1 MPASRLSLPLLG
13 GQEGPGD
20 THGGQAK
27 KALWDQRKNGMGFQ
41 QVSKSKPPA
50 QRKDCASPASSVRSL
65 AGPDPVMQ
73 LQRSLG
79 NQAVLQLLKAG
90 QLGGTRP
97 TGARGEAPPELHQHP
112 GQAEAMPLPLRGG
125 LEQLS
130 GLDLSSV
137 RVHRN
142 SSEPGRLDAL
152 AYTHGRDIHLAP
164 GQEQQL
170 PHEGWHVVQQMKG
183 RVPPARQ
190 AKGVPPVNDEPGL
203 EREADVMGRKATQQK
218 AEGSSE
224 SGVSVWAS
232 GTSGSLTRPIG
243 LRATVATS
251 SGGSSETA
259 PVQLAPDKPKA
270 QQERYKNEGDFLRAA
285 RVLYETGRLAAGVAI
300 HEDDYWGAKAI
311 GLSEDSFYV
320 GLPSDMGTIAHVY
333 KFKGTDGNYEHH
345 VSLGVPTQHLGVPTQ
360 QKTTPPAIK
369 SPMDKE
375 ATGAILDAQLDF
387 WYGRVESGIDH
398 ADLKG
403 DDDGAKYFWLAM
415 AGNLVWAGTAF
426 VAPEATLAIKTMSVG
441 GAVVGAG
448 TIEKLASSGKP
459 VKDFRDMAKT
469 NLGKVYKKLKTP
481 KMIDELMAIYRS
493 QGYMDKDNSKQVI
506 ERRRVAWKYLFGDS
520 IGFEDP
526 NELTKRA
533 RSDIEAVWKAFL
545 PGYESMFLV
554 ITPEFIRKNRGKY
567 SLVYYYR
574 ALVISGVADRAL
586 GVRKEEWFGFDAR
599 GNPTYTGETTYKF
612 PGGATARKTRGW
624 QNIWFGRV
632 TATVP

>member
-1 MPASRLSLPLLG
+1 
-13 GQEGPGD
+13 
-20 THGGQAK
+20 
-27 KALWDQRKNGMGFQ
+27 
-41 QVSKSKPPA
+41 
-50 QRKDCASPASSVRSL
+50 
-65 AGPDPVMQ
+65 
-73 LQRSLG
+73 
-79 NQAVLQLLKAG
+79 
-90 QLGGTRP
+90 
-97 TGARGEAPPELHQHP
+97 
-112 GQAEAMPLPLRGG
+112 MPLPLRDG

-142 SSEPGRLDAL
+142 SSEPGRLNAL

-190 AKGVPPVNDEPGL
+190 AKGVPPIHDEPGL
-203 EREADVMGRKATQQK
+203 EREADVMGRKATQLK
-218 AEGSSE
+218 AEGPSE

-232 GTSGSLTRPIG
+232 GTSASLTRPIG
-243 LRATVATS
+243 LRATAATS

-285 RVLYETGRLAAGVAI
+285 RVLYATGRLAAGVAI

-320 GLPSDMGTIAHVY
+320 GLPSDMGMIVHTY
-333 KFKGTDGNYEHH
+333 TFKGTDGNYEHH
-345 VSLGVPTQHLGVPTQ
+345 ESLGAPTKQRI
-360 QKTTPPAIK
+360 TPPEIK
-369 SPMDKE
+369 SPMDEE
-375 ATGAILDAQLDF
+375 ATAGILEAELNF
-387 WYGRVESGIDH
+387 WYGRVESGIDE

-403 DDDGAKYFWLAM
+403 DDDGAKYFLLAL

-426 VAPEATLAIKTMSVG
+426 VAPEATLAIRAMSVG

-459 VKDFRDMAKT
+459 VEEFRGMVKESLSKA
-469 NLGKVYKKLKTP
+469 YKQLKTP
-481 KMIDELMAIYRS
+481 KMIDKLMAIYRS
-493 QGYMDKDNSKQVI
+493 QGYMDRNNAKQAI

-526 NELTKRA
+526 YELTKRA

-554 ITPEFIRKNRGKY
+554 ITPEFIRKDRGKY

-586 GVRKEEWFGFDAR
+586 GVGKEMSFEFDAQ
-599 GNPTYTGETTYKF
+599 GNLSYTGETTYKF

-624 QNIWFGRV
+624 QDIWFGPV
-632 TATVP
+632 TATLPHRPQTF